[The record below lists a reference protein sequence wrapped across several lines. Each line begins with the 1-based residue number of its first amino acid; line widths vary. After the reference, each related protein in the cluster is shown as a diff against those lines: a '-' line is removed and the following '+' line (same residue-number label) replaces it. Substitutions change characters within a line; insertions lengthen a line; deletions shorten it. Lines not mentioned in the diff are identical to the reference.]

1 MDTTLVGFL
10 ALFAI
15 CFSGVPLGYSLII
28 VGTVGLGD
36 FPGGPPPVGV
46 FKTNCP
52 GAPPAHTHGG
62 APIKE

>member
-28 VGTVGLGD
+28 VGTVGG
-36 FPGGPPPVGV
+36 
-46 FKTNCP
+46 
-52 GAPPAHTHGG
+52 
-62 APIKE
+62 